1 MVSSGA
7 SGSGNGTVALNIG
20 ANTALISRTGT
31 VNIGGQPFTV
41 TQAAAACTYTVTP
54 TTLSVSALGLTSALN
69 VSTAAGCTWAP
80 SGVPAWITMSTATR
94 TGSGTLAYT
103 VSANSGTDPRTAIV
117 TINGVAV
124 TVTQAAATPPPAP
137 AGFRVVGG
145 LEPQ

>member
-7 SGSGNGTVALNIG
+7 SGTGNGSVALSIG

-41 TQAAAACTYTVTP
+41 TQAAATCTYTVTP
-54 TTLSVSALGLTSALN
+54 TTLSVPALGLTSALT
-69 VSTAAGCTWAP
+69 VGTSAGCSWAP
-80 SGVPAWITMSTATR
+80 SGVPSWITMSTATR
-94 TGSGTLAYT
+94 TGSGQLAYT
-103 VSANSGTDPRTAIV
+103 ISANPTTEPRTATV

-124 TVTQAAATPPPAP
+124 TVTQSSATPQAP
-137 AGFRVVGG
+137 SGFRVVGG